1 MSKQAKAKEEQ
12 GYRLLGPACGNC
24 RHFTSEMV
32 PIKWMVERNAKLTRQ
47 GQALALL
54 DLSLPANQKE
64 TNMRC
69 AIGGFAVKKT
79 AYCHSWEGKH
89 K

>member
-12 GYRLLGPACGNC
+12 GYKASGPNCGNC

-32 PIKWMVERNAKLTRQ
+32 PIKWMVERNAELARKGQ
-47 GQALALL
+47 GPGR

-69 AIGGFAVKKT
+69 VIGGFATKKT
-79 AYCHSWEGKH
+79 AYCSRWEEKIA
-89 K
+89 